1 MLVLIT
7 DISKLRMCQVKSRIE
22 KWTDRVQRDGL
33 VEFAIGYLQEHKVEL
48 PVNARRRSVADMTPR
63 AKLAEMVADVMRL
76 KDGEF
81 RFRLLQDAVR
91 QKRAALVREK
101 EKRSIKRL
109 DLSDSACAKLE
120 SLSRA
125 TRLRQS
131 TLVENLITDEDAI
144 RKRESI
150 ALKHQRQIIRE
161 RSDDLKVKG
170 DELESREKRLLRE
183 EESFAERLSKLET
196 YEKLVNAL
204 LACDANDLSGVMNV
218 SEKGI
223 EYVYSFTASRDLTS
237 EIREVKN
244 AWRDVYEQHRSST
257 RDV

>member
-1 MLVLIT
+1 MN
-7 DISKLRMCQVKSRIE
+7 SRIE

-63 AKLAEMVADVMRL
+63 AKLAEMVADFMRL

-101 EKRSIKRL
+101 ERRSIKRL
-109 DLSDSACAKLE
+109 DLSDSVCAKLE

-131 TLVENLITDEDAI
+131 TLVENLISDEAAI
-144 RKRESI
+144 RKSES
-150 ALKHQRQIIRE
+150 ATLKSQRQKIKEDSKRMKEEEAELKARE
-161 RSDDLKVKG
+161 VALEGKEVELSRREESFSQRLGRLAAFDTLLNAIMECKAEDLKVIINIDPEG
-170 DELESREKRLLRE
+170 GVENLLSFPAAEGSSESVKPVADAW
-183 EESFAERLSKLET
+183 AEVLSQLGGGS
-196 YEKLVNAL
+196 
-204 LACDANDLSGVMNV
+204 DLS
-218 SEKGI
+218 
-223 EYVYSFTASRDLTS
+223 
-237 EIREVKN
+237 
-244 AWRDVYEQHRSST
+244 
-257 RDV
+257 